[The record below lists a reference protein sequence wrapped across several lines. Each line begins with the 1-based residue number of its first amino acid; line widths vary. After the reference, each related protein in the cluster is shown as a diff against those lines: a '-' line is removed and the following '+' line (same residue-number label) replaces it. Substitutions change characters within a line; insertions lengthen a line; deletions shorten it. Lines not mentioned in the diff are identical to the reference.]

1 MGLFLLGSILCAV
14 SQSMIM
20 LIVFRAVSGIGGGG
34 IMTSAMIV
42 TSDVVSLE
50 KRGFYQGMLGGVVAL
65 ANSMGP
71 LVGGAFSEKVSWRW
85 CFYINIPLSSIAILV
100 VAFVLPFKKVTG
112 DVREKLAKI
121 DYVGCF
127 FMFTS
132 AILILLAL
140 SWGGTAYAWS
150 SAGSI
155 APLVIGAV
163 LAVVFI
169 IVEIK
174 FSKLP
179 LIPMHIF
186 KIKTVAGANIG
197 AFFTGFMFYCN
208 LFYLPQFYQVVRGAS
223 PIRSG
228 ILLLPL
234 VLVQTVTSFTAGAL
248 VSKTGNYQ
256 LNLWVGFA
264 IWTIALG
271 LLSTVSPGISDAKLV
286 GYQILNGIGAGQ
298 TFQTSLI
305 AIQASVKRSEMAV
318 ATSTRNFLRLL
329 GGTIA
334 LAACAAILNNTT
346 KNELAGVVPSDVID
360 QIISDP
366 TVISS
371 GGLGLT
377 TEETSAALQAYT

>member
-1 MGLFLLGSILCAV
+1 
-14 SQSMIM
+14 
-20 LIVFRAVSGIGGGG
+20 
-34 IMTSAMIV
+34 MIV

-50 KRGFYQGMLGGVVAL
+50 KRGFYQGILGGVVAL
-65 ANSMGP
+65 ANSLGP

-112 DVREKLAKI
+112 DIKGKLAKI

-127 FMFTS
+127 FMITS

-140 SWGGTAYAWS
+140 SWSGTSYPWN

-155 APLVIGAV
+155 APLVIGGV
-163 LAVVFI
+163 LAAFFV
-169 IVEIK
+169 IVEMK
-174 FSKLP
+174 FVILP

-186 KIKTVAGANIG
+186 KIPTVAGANIG

-208 LFYLPQFYQVVRGAS
+208 LFYLPQFYQVVRGVS

-228 ILLLPL
+228 VLLLPL

-271 LLSTVSPGISDAKLV
+271 LLSTVSPNISNAKLV

-305 AIQASVKRSEMAV
+305 AIQASVKRHEMAV
-318 ATSTRNFLRLL
+318 ATATRNFLRLL
-329 GGTIA
+329 GGTIS

-346 KNELAGVVPSDVID
+346 K
-360 QIISDP
+360 
-366 TVISS
+366 
-371 GGLGLT
+371 
-377 TEETSAALQAYT
+377 

>member
-1 MGLFLLGSILCAV
+1 
-14 SQSMIM
+14 MIM
-20 LIVFRAVSGIGGGG
+20 LIVFRAISGIGGGG

-65 ANSMGP
+65 ANSLGP

-112 DVREKLAKI
+112 NMREKLAKI

-127 FMFTS
+127 LMFTS

-140 SWGGTAYAWS
+140 SWGGTSYAWS

-155 APLVIGAV
+155 APLVVGAA

-169 IVEIK
+169 TVELK
-174 FSKLP
+174 FAALP

-186 KIKTVAGANIG
+186 KIPTVAGANIG

-208 LFYLPQFYQVVRGAS
+208 LYYLPQFYQV
-223 PIRSG
+223 
-228 ILLLPL
+228 
-234 VLVQTVTSFTAGAL
+234 TVTSFTAGVL

-271 LLSTVSPGISDAKLV
+271 LLSTISPTISDAKLV

-305 AIQASVKRSEMAV
+305 AIQASVKRNEMAV

-346 KNELAGVVPSDVID
+346 KYVVQLVD
-360 QIISDP
+360 
-366 TVISS
+366 
-371 GGLGLT
+371 LH
-377 TEETSAALQAYT
+377 AYLY

>member
-1 MGLFLLGSILCAV
+1 
-14 SQSMIM
+14 
-20 LIVFRAVSGIGGGG
+20 
-34 IMTSAMIV
+34 MIV

-50 KRGFYQGMLGGVVAL
+50 KRGFYQGMLGGVVAI
-65 ANSMGP
+65 ANSLGP

-100 VAFVLPFKKVTG
+100 VAFVLPFKKVSG
-112 DVREKLAKI
+112 DIRGKLAKI
-121 DYVGCF
+121 DYVGSF

-132 AILILLAL
+132 AILVLLAL
-140 SWGGTAYAWS
+140 SWGGTSYPWS

-155 APLVIGAV
+155 APLVIGTT
-163 LAVVFI
+163 LAV
-169 IVEIK
+169 
-174 FSKLP
+174 
-179 LIPMHIF
+179 
-186 KIKTVAGANIG
+186 
-197 AFFTGFMFYCN
+197 
-208 LFYLPQFYQVVRGAS
+208 FYQVVRGDS

-228 ILLLPL
+228 VMLLPL

-271 LLSTVSPGISDAKLV
+271 LLSTVSPTISNAKLV

-305 AIQASVKRSEMAV
+305 AIQASVKRNEMAV
-318 ATSTRNFLRLL
+318 ATATRNFLRLL

-346 KNELAGVVPSDVID
+346 K
-360 QIISDP
+360 
-366 TVISS
+366 
-371 GGLGLT
+371 
-377 TEETSAALQAYT
+377 